1 MLTLPKMYAPTY
13 ITFST
18 LRTGIGENL
27 GVIFDMDTMVERKCI
42 RVATKDGWKW
52 QLVNYL
58 KDRDWDCGLEQ
69 DMEILDEYGSDL
81 EFTY

>member
-18 LRTGIGENL
+18 LRIGIGENL

-42 RVATKDGWKW
+42 RVAIKDGWKW

-58 KDRDWDCGLEQ
+58 KDRDWDWGLEQ